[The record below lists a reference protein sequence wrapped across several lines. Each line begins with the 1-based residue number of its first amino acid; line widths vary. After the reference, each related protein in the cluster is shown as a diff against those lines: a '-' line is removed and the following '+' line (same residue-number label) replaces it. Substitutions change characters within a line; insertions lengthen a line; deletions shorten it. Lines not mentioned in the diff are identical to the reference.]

1 MTTKDDVQSSI
12 NSRLQTEPT
21 LIEGGTVQD
30 IVGSVSYELANII
43 DTKID
48 VILDN
53 AFVTTADEKHL
64 LIKGSELGVYKKEAT
79 SSYVFAKITDALPN
93 TIITTDIQAKTSSN
107 IIFQV
112 IEEAVAD
119 ENGEAVVKME
129 CLTEGSVGNIQIG
142 ALNEF
147 CDSYE
152 GLTTA
157 EITNEKK
164 GYDGYNEETVEEY
177 RARIL
182 EYMKDDACNSNI
194 SDYILWA
201 KSVSGVKNVVV
212 KDAMQAGAG
221 NVGVYISA
229 INNETVSNELKLQV
243 KEKIEKEQIINANVS
258 IGALSYLSVNI
269 TANVT
274 LKDGYDISTVKNEF
288 AELLENYLDTRPSVV
303 SYLYISNLFF
313 DTDGILDVSNYLL
326 NNASQSVEIG
336 ELEIPV
342 KGTITLSVEEE

>member
-21 LIEGGTVQD
+21 LTEGGTVQD

-64 LIKGSELGVYKKEAT
+64 LIKGSELGIYKKGAT
-79 SSYVFAKITDALPN
+79 SSYVFAKITGAVPN
-93 TIITTDIQAKTSSN
+93 TVISTDIQAKTSSN

-112 IEEAVAD
+112 IEETLAD
-119 ENGEAVVKME
+119 ENGEAAAKMK

-152 GLTTA
+152 GLITA
-157 EITNEKK
+157 EITNEEK
-164 GYDGYNEETVEEY
+164 GYDGYNEETLEEY

-212 KDAMQAGAG
+212 KDSMQAGAG
-221 NVGVYISA
+221 NVAVYISA
-229 INNETVSNELKLQV
+229 MNNETVSNELKLQV
-243 KEKIEKEQIINANVS
+243 KEKIEKEQIINASVS
-258 IGALSYLSVNI
+258 VETLSYLSINI
-269 TANVT
+269 AADVV
-274 LKDGYDISTVKNEF
+274 LKDGYDIANINNEF
-288 AELLENYLDTRPSVV
+288 SKLLEGYLDTRPSVV

-313 DTDGILDVSNYLL
+313 DVDGILDVSNYLL
-326 NNASQSVEIG
+326 NSSTQSVAID

-342 KGTITLSVEEE
+342 KGTVALTVEEE